1 MRRCLILPT
10 VWLMVLTTT
19 VVTTAQEPHVRERAR
34 QYEPLMAAS
43 AARHGVDPRL
53 LWTITYLESRFR
65 PAAISYKDGKPCA
78 SGMMQFVPATA
89 ARYDLVNPHDP
100 AQAIE
105 SAARYVRDL
114 AVRFHHR
121 PDLILAAY
129 NSGEGTVEAYR
140 EGRQL
145 VLANGKIINA
155 ARLKTDGVP
164 PYRETQGY
172 VASGLAIYRQIS
184 TTNMA
189 GATQGRHAPATAQ
202 PTTPPG
208 HLAPEESK
216 RSLYINSSEASTNSA
231 VHPMDRPT
239 HPRPSV
245 LPDSPTVLRGERTRS
260 IYIP

>member
-1 MRRCLILPT
+1 MRRWMILQT
-10 VWLMVLTTT
+10 VWLLMLT
-19 VVTTAQEPHVRERAR
+19 VTINTKAQEPGVRERAR

-53 LWTITYLESRFR
+53 LWTIAYLESRFR
-65 PAAISYKDGKPCA
+65 LGAISYKDGRPCA

-114 AVRFHHR
+114 TVRFHHR

-129 NSGEGTVEAYR
+129 NSCEGTVEAYR

-145 VLANGKIINA
+145 VLPNGKIINA
-155 ARLKTDGVP
+155 ARLKTNGVP

-202 PTTPPG
+202 PTSPPG
-208 HLAPEESK
+208 HLASEEAE
-216 RSLYINSSEASTNSA
+216 RSLYMISAEASTNSA
-231 VHPMDRPT
+231 VHPKNRPT
-239 HPRPSV
+239 SPRPSA
-245 LPDSPTVLRGERTRS
+245 LTDSPTVLRGERTRS